1 MNREPQSTFD
11 FFAEGPADINQFRLT
26 KIQLFKWGTF
36 DGVVEFQIPRSGYLF
51 LGPSGSG
58 KSTILDAH
66 AAILTPPKWVDF
78 NVAARQ
84 DERHGKDR
92 NLITYIR
99 GAWSQQTGD
108 SGEYVSQYL
117 RPDTTWSAIAE
128 TYRDGTGRVVVL
140 AQIFWVRGK
149 STTAGDVHKRYLIL
163 QREFDVR
170 ELQFFA
176 NHHFDVRRFKFDLPD
191 AMVKEEFSGYQERF
205 RQLLDIDNERALR
218 LLHKTQSAKNLGDL
232 NTFLRDFM
240 LDAPETFEL
249 AGNLVAQFQELNEA
263 HKAVVEARRQIETL
277 RPAQAEAIQL
287 DAAKLAKTELEALS
301 VAIDAYSE
309 RERKRLLELAIR
321 EHQVTIGGL
330 KAQASELGEATR
342 NALGTLQG
350 LQQKRMDSGGSHI
363 GRLEIDIQEA
373 GSHRD
378 ARLGKRSQAEAAC
391 QGIGWPYPDNA
402 TEFAQRADTARQE
415 VIGAAAWR
423 AGHLEKTVQLR
434 QDLKECEGKFGE
446 IRQEIEAMEKRPSN
460 IPARLLGIREQ
471 MAKVLNIPEDKLP
484 FAGELIEV
492 KEEESEWRGAI
503 ERVLGGFA
511 RSLLVADRH
520 YSAVAGYLNEHNI
533 GERLTYLRV
542 IERGTETRPVGPNSL
557 VGKLKFAPGL
567 HTEWLRDELKA
578 HFNYD
583 CVDSLQA
590 FRNAPRAVTR
600 EGQVKH
606 NTIRHEKDDRR
617 RVDDQTQ
624 WVLGFDNKAKLAL
637 FKRQALELV
646 SDRETLS
653 RTLGTHIEAG
663 NEQERRFVHCQTL
676 ANLQWAEVDVASM
689 LTRISSLQK
698 QLENARKAHPDLAVL
713 DKQIEKQREAY
724 QTAQEKENSCVVAIQ
739 TAENELNKLQ
749 GNLDELRAE
758 LLGFPLSPQQLEN
771 LKRRFDEVPKTLELA
786 TLATITHQVDRG
798 INKEKEQLD
807 ECIHEHIKVIERQFQ
822 TFVTN
827 WPAEAGGLDPTMGS
841 ADDFFAKLKRLVQ
854 DGLPE
859 FEERFLR
866 LLREQSDQNLTRLST
881 QLDQERKAIRDRMDI
896 VNESLETAPFGP
908 GTHLVIETQD
918 RMLKEVLD
926 FKQSLKDALSYSF
939 SPDKESAEA
948 RFKVLNELVKKLS
961 SQETVDRNWR
971 AFVLDVRQHVEFVA
985 RELDES
991 GKEMDV
997 YRSGA
1002 GKSGGQRQKLAA
1014 TCLAAALR
1022 YQLGS
1027 HDRELPTFS
1036 TVVLDEAFDKA
1047 DAEFTAMAMNI
1058 FKTFGFQMIVATPL
1072 KSVMT
1077 LEPFIGGACFIH
1089 IKDRKYSAAIPIDYD
1104 EDTQRLKWKPEDG
1117 DGQETAA
1124 A

>member
-1 MNREPQSTFD
+1 MNREPQGTLELYADS
-11 FFAEGPADINQFRLT
+11 PADVNQFRLT
-26 KIQLFKWGTF
+26 KIQIFNWGTF
-36 DGVVEFQIPRSGYLF
+36 NGVVDFTIPRSGYLF

-58 KSTILDAH
+58 KSTVLDAH

-84 DERHGKDR
+84 DERHSKDR

-117 RPDTTWSAIAE
+117 RPETTWSAIAE

-140 AQIFWVRGK
+140 AQVLWVRGK
-149 STTAGDVHKRYLIL
+149 STASSDVHKRFLIL

-176 NHHFDVRRFKFDLPD
+176 DNNFEVRRFKFDLPD
-191 AMVKEEFSGYQERF
+191 ASVKEEFSGYQERF

-249 AGNLVAQFQELNEA
+249 ADNLVAQFQELNEA
-263 HKAVVEARRQIETL
+263 HKSVVEARRQIETL
-277 RPAQAEAIQL
+277 TPAQAEAFQL
-287 DAAKLAKTELEALS
+287 DAAKLNKNELEALS

-309 RERKRLLELAIR
+309 REKKRLLESAI
-321 EHQVTIGGL
+321 HQRQVSIDGL
-330 KAQASELGEATR
+330 NSQLSELETTTR
-342 NALGTLQG
+342 NEYETLQG
-350 LQQKRMDSGGSHI
+350 LQQKRSDSGGSRIEQLTKDI
-363 GRLEIDIQEA
+363 GDTEKQRDTRL
-373 GSHRD
+373 S
-378 ARLGKRSQAEAAC
+378 KRNLAEAAC
-391 QGIGWPYPDNA
+391 QAIGWPYPDNA
-402 TEFAQRADTARQE
+402 TEFARRTDEARQE
-415 VIGAAAWR
+415 VIEAEAWR
-423 AGHLEKTVQLR
+423 AEHGEKTFE
-434 QDLKECEGKFGE
+434 LKKKLDKCEEEFSGIRVE
-446 IRQEIEAMEKRPSN
+446 IAAMEKHPSN
-460 IPARLLGIREQ
+460 IPARLLGIRERL
-471 MAKVLNIPEDKLP
+471 ANALNIAEDKLP

-492 KEEESEWRGAI
+492 KEEDSEWRGAI

-511 RSLLVADRH
+511 RSLLVADKH
-520 YSAVAGYLNEHNI
+520 YPAVSSYLNENNI

-542 IERGTETRPVGPNSL
+542 IERPAEIRSVGPGSL
-557 VGKLKFAPGL
+557 IGKLQFARGP

-583 CVDSLQA
+583 CVENLQA
-590 FRNAPRAVTR
+590 FRNATRAVTQ
-600 EGQVKH
+600 EGQIKH

-624 WVLGFDNKAKLAL
+624 WVLGFDNKAKLKL
-637 FKRQALELV
+637 FKDKALALAGDHEHLRKTLEV
-646 SDRETLS
+646 HTEVGTKRE
-653 RTLGTHIEAG
+653 
-663 NEQERRFVHCQTL
+663 QRFVHCQTL
-676 ANLQWAEVDVASM
+676 ANLQWVEVDVASM
-689 LTRISSLQK
+689 LARITSLQT
-698 QLENARKAHPDLAVL
+698 QLENEQKAHPDLAVL
-713 DKQIEKQREAY
+713 DEQIKHQGATYEAALKKQNAC
-724 QTAQEKENSCVVAIQ
+724 TVSIQ
-739 TAENELNKLQ
+739 TAGNELA
-749 GNLDELRAE
+749 NLKTNLEELRSE
-758 LLGFPLSPQQLEN
+758 LLGFPLPTQQLEN
-771 LKRRFDEVPKTLELA
+771 LKRRYNEIPKALELS
-786 TLATITHQVDRG
+786 TLATITLQVERG
-798 INKEKEQLD
+798 INKEKEKLD
-807 ECIHEHIKVIERQFQ
+807 ESIHGHIKVIERQFQ
-822 TFVTN
+822 VFVTT
-827 WPAEAGGLDPTMGS
+827 WPAEAGGLDPTMAS
-841 ADDFFAKLKRLVQ
+841 ADDFFAKLKRLEQ
-854 DGLPE
+854 DGLPK
-859 FEERFLR
+859 FEENFLR

-881 QLDQERKAIRDRMDI
+881 QLDQERKAIRDRMDV

-908 GTHLVIETQD
+908 GTHLVIDTQD

-926 FKQSLKDALSYSF
+926 FKQSLKQALSYSF
-939 SPDKESAEA
+939 SQDKESAEA
-948 RFKVLNELVKKLS
+948 RFKVLNDLVKQLS

-971 AFVLDVRQHVEFVA
+971 AVVLDVRQHVEFVA
-985 RELDES
+985 IELDES
-991 GKEMDV
+991 GLEIEV

-1022 YQLGS
+1022 YQLGG
-1027 HDRELPTFS
+1027 HDRALPTYS

-1089 IKDRKYSAAIPIDYD
+1089 IKDRKFSAAIPIDYD
-1104 EDTQRLKWKPEDG
+1104 DDTQRLKWKPEDG

-1124 A
+1124 T

>member
-11 FFAEGPADINQFRLT
+11 FFADGPADINQFRLV

-36 DGVVEFQIPRSGYLF
+36 DGVVDFQIPRSGYLF

-92 NLITYIR
+92 NLISYVR
-99 GAWSQQTGD
+99 GAWSQQTGA

-117 RPDTTWSAIAE
+117 RSDTTWSAIAE

-149 STTAGDVHKRYLIL
+149 STSAGDVHKRYLIL

-176 NHHFDVRRFKFDLPD
+176 DHNFDVRRFKFELPD
-191 AMVKEEFSGYQERF
+191 AMLKEEFSGYQERF

-249 AGNLVAQFQELNEA
+249 ADNLVAQFQELNEA

-287 DAAKLAKTELEALS
+287 EAAKLAKTELEALS

-309 RERKRLLELAIR
+309 QQKRRLLAVAIH
-321 EHQVTIGGL
+321 EHQVSVLGL
-330 KAQASELGEATR
+330 QAQATERETATR
-342 NALGTLQG
+342 TALEVLQG
-350 LQQKRMDSGGSHI
+350 LQRKRSLSGGNHI
-363 GRLEIDIQEA
+363 EQLGKDIKDAESQ
-373 GSHRD
+373 RD
-378 ARLGKRSQAEAAC
+378 ARIGKRKQAEAAC
-391 QGIGWPYPDNA
+391 HGIGWPCPDNA
-402 TEFAQRADTARQE
+402 TEFARRADEARQE
-415 VIGAAAWR
+415 VIGAEVWR
-423 AGHLEKTVQLR
+423 AEHEEKTFQLR
-434 QDLKECEGKFGE
+434 RNLTECEGKFGE
-446 IRQEIEAMEKRPSN
+446 IRQEIDAMEKHPSN
-460 IPARLLGIREQ
+460 IPARLLGIREK
-471 MAKVLNIPEDKLP
+471 MAKELNIPEDKLP
-484 FAGELIEV
+484 FVGELVEV
-492 KEEESEWRGAI
+492 KEEDGEWRGAI

-511 RSLLVADRH
+511 RSLLVADKY
-520 YSAVAGYLNEHNI
+520 YSAVTGYLNEHNI

-542 IERGTETRPVGPNSL
+542 IERSTETHPVGPNSL
-557 VGKLKFAPGL
+557 VGKLKFAQGL

-583 CVDSLQA
+583 CVNSLQA
-590 FRNAPRAVTR
+590 FRSAQRAVTL

-606 NTIRHEKDDRR
+606 NSIRHEKDDRR

-624 WVLGFDNKAKLAL
+624 WVLGFDNKDKLAL

-646 SDRETLS
+646 SQQNKLVEALN
-653 RTLGTHIEAG
+653 THKEFG
-663 NEQERRFVHCQTL
+663 SKQEQRFMHCQTL
-676 ANLQWAEVDVASM
+676 ANLQWTEVDVISM
-689 LTRISSLQK
+689 LTRIANLQA
-698 QLENARKAHPDLAVL
+698 QLKNLLEAHPDLA
-713 DKQIEKQREAY
+713 E
-724 QTAQEKENSCVVAIQ
+724 
-739 TAENELNKLQ
+739 
-749 GNLDELRAE
+749 LDEKIKKQNGEYDAAVGLQNECAAQLLSAGEALGKLERSLQELRSE
-758 LLGFPLSPQQLEN
+758 LVNFPLSPEQVLE
-771 LKRRFDEVPKTLELA
+771 LDRRFSEYSKVVTLTNLPTA
-786 TLATITHQVDRG
+786 AQQVERG
-798 INKEKEQLD
+798 ITQETRGLDQL
-807 ECIHEHIKVIERQFQ
+807 IHSHVKVIENFFQ
-822 TFVTN
+822 KFVTT
-827 WPAEAGGLDPTMGS
+827 WPAEAGGLDPTMAS
-841 ADDFFAKLKRLVQ
+841 ADDFFAKLKRLEQ

-881 QLDQERKAIRDRMDI
+881 QLDQERKAIRDRMDV

-908 GTHLVIETQD
+908 GTHLVIDTQD
-918 RMLKEVLD
+918 RMLKDVLD
-926 FKQSLKDALSYSF
+926 FKQSLKGALSYAF
-939 SPDKESAEA
+939 SQDKESAEA

-971 AFVLDVRQHVEFVA
+971 ALVLDVRQHVEFVA

-991 GKEMDV
+991 GLELEV

-1022 YQLGS
+1022 YQLGG

-1104 EDTQRLKWKPEDG
+1104 EDAQRLKWKPEDN
-1117 DGQETAA
+1117 DGQDTATA
-1124 A
+1124 

>member
-11 FFAEGPADINQFRLT
+11 FFADGAADINQFRLA
-26 KIQLFKWGTF
+26 KMQLFKWGTF
-36 DGVVEFQIPRSGYLF
+36 DGVVEFQIPQSGYLF

-92 NLITYIR
+92 NLITYVR
-99 GAWSQQTGD
+99 GAWSQQTGE

-128 TYRDGTGRVVVL
+128 TYRDGAGRVVVL

-176 NHHFDVRRFKFDLPD
+176 DHNFDVRRFKFDLPD
-191 AMVKEEFSGYQERF
+191 VTVKEEFSGYQERF

-249 AGNLVAQFQELNEA
+249 ADNLVAQFQELNEA

-277 RPAQAEAIQL
+277 KPAQAEAIQL

-309 RERKRLLELAIR
+309 REKKRLLAVAIH
-321 EHQVTIGGL
+321 EHEVSVLGL
-330 KAQASELGEATR
+330 QAQATERETATR
-342 NALGTLQG
+342 TALEILQG
-350 LQQKRMDSGGSHI
+350 LQQKRSESGG
-363 GRLEIDIQEA
+363 GRIEQLGKDIQDA
-373 GSHRD
+373 VSQRD
-378 ARLGKRSQAEAAC
+378 ARIGKRNQAEAAC
-391 QGIGWPYPDNA
+391 HGIGWPCPDNA
-402 TEFAQRADTARQE
+402 TEFARRADEARQE
-415 VIGAAAWR
+415 VIGAEAWR
-423 AGHLEKTVQLR
+423 AEHEEKTFQLR
-434 QDLKECEGKFGE
+434 RDLTECEGKFGE
-446 IRQEIEAMEKRPSN
+446 IRQEIEAMERHPSN

-492 KEEESEWRGAI
+492 KEEDSEWRGAI

-511 RSLLVADRH
+511 RSLLVADKH
-520 YSAVAGYLNEHNI
+520 YPAVAGYLNEHII
-533 GERLTYLRV
+533 GERLTYLRA
-542 IERGTETRPVGPNSL
+542 IERGAETRPVGPNSL
-557 VGKLKFAPGL
+557 VGKLKFAHSL
-567 HTEWLRDELKA
+567 YTEWLRDELKA

-583 CVDSLQA
+583 CVDGLQA
-590 FRNAPRAVTR
+590 FRSAPRAVTR

-606 NTIRHEKDDRR
+606 NSIRHEKDDRR

-624 WVLGFDNKAKLAL
+624 WVLGFDNKDKLAL
-637 FKRQALELV
+637 FKKQALELV
-646 SDRETLS
+646 SEREKLDTALK
-653 RTLGTHIEAG
+653 THKELGSKQ
-663 NEQERRFVHCQTL
+663 EQRFMHCQTL
-676 ANLQWAEVDVASM
+676 ANLQWAEVDVTSM
-689 LTRISSLQK
+689 LTRIANLQA
-698 QLENARKAHPDLAVL
+698 QLKTLLEAHPDLAVL
-713 DKQIEKQREAY
+713 DEKIKKQKGEYDAAVGLQNECAAQLLSEGEA
-724 QTAQEKENSCVVAIQ
+724 
-739 TAENELNKLQ
+739 LGKLKRS
-749 GNLDELRAE
+749 LEELRSE
-758 LLGFPLSPQQLEN
+758 LVNFSLAPQQVQELD
-771 LKRRFDEVPKTLELA
+771 RRFSESSKAVTLTNLPTVA
-786 TLATITHQVDRG
+786 QQVERG
-798 INKEKEQLD
+798 ITQEIRGLD
-807 ECIHEHIKVIERQFQ
+807 QRINSHVRVIEELFQ
-822 TFVTN
+822 KFVTT
-827 WPAEAGGLDPTMGS
+827 WLAEAGGLDPTMAS
-841 ADDFFAKLKRLVQ
+841 ADDFFAKLKRLEQ

-881 QLDQERKAIRDRMDI
+881 QLDQERKAIRDRMYI

-908 GTHLVIETQD
+908 GSHLVIETQD

-926 FKQSLKDALSYSF
+926 FKQSLKGALSYAF
-939 SPDKESAEA
+939 SQDKESAEA

-971 AFVLDVRQHVEFVA
+971 ALVLDVRQHVEFVA

-991 GKEMDV
+991 GLEIEV

-1022 YQLGS
+1022 YQLGG

-1089 IKDRKYSAAIPIDYD
+1089 IKDRKYSAAISIDYD
-1104 EDTQRLKWKPEDG
+1104 EETQRLKWKPEDG
-1117 DGQETAA
+1117 DG
-1124 A
+1124 

>member
-11 FFAEGPADINQFRLT
+11 FFADGPADINQFRLA
-26 KIQLFKWGTF
+26 KMQLFKWGTF
-36 DGVVEFQIPRSGYLF
+36 DGLVEFQIPRSGYLF

-92 NLITYIR
+92 NLITYVR
-99 GAWSQQTGD
+99 GAWSQQTGE

-128 TYRDGTGRVVVL
+128 TYRDGAGRVVVL

-176 NHHFDVRRFKFDLPD
+176 DHNFDVRRFKFDLPD
-191 AMVKEEFSGYQERF
+191 VTVKEEFSGYQERF

-249 AGNLVAQFQELNEA
+249 ADNLVAQFQELNEA

-287 DAAKLAKTELEALS
+287 DAAKLAKTELETLS

-309 RERKRLLELAIR
+309 QEKKRLLAVAIH
-321 EHQVTIGGL
+321 ECEVSILGL
-330 KAQASELGEATR
+330 QAQATERETATR
-342 NALGTLQG
+342 NALEILQG
-350 LQQKRMDSGGSHI
+350 LQQKRSESGGSYIEQLEKDIKDAESKREARLSKRKLAETAYKAIDWAYPDSAAEFARRTDDAHREVMGAQSWRQEHGDKTFKLRQAFSKNEDI
-363 GRLEIDIQEA
+363 FTGIRLEIA
-373 GSHRD
+373 
-378 ARLGKRSQAEAAC
+378 
-391 QGIGWPYPDNA
+391 
-402 TEFAQRADTARQE
+402 
-415 VIGAAAWR
+415 
-423 AGHLEKTVQLR
+423 
-434 QDLKECEGKFGE
+434 
-446 IRQEIEAMEKRPSN
+446 AMEKHPSN
-460 IPARLLGIREQ
+460 IPARLLGVREQ

-484 FAGELIEV
+484 FAGELMEV
-492 KEEESEWRGAI
+492 KEEDREWRGAI

-511 RSLLVADRH
+511 RSLLVADKH

-542 IERGTETRPVGPNSL
+542 IERGTDIRPVGSNSL
-557 VGKLKFAPGL
+557 VGKLKLAPGL
-567 HTEWLRDELKA
+567 HAEWLRDELKA

-606 NTIRHEKDDRR
+606 NTIRHEKNDRTK
-617 RVDDQTQ
+617 VDDQTQ

-637 FKRQALELV
+637 FKKQAQELA
-646 SDRETLS
+646 DDLETL
-653 RTLGTHIEAG
+653 RTSLQTHTEIG
-663 NEQERRFVHCQTL
+663 NKQEQRFVHCQTL
-676 ANLQWAEVDVASM
+676 ANLQWVEVDVASM
-689 LTRISSLQK
+689 LTRISSLQT
-698 QLENARKAHPDLAVL
+698 QLDNERKAHPDLAAL
-713 DKQIEKQREAY
+713 DEQIGKQQKVHR
-724 QTAQEKENSCVVAIQ
+724 TAQEKENDCSVAIQ
-739 TAENELNKLQ
+739 SAEKELNKLQ
-749 GNLDELRAE
+749 GNLGELRAE
-758 LLGFPLSPQQLEN
+758 LLGFPLSPQQLDN

-786 TLATITHQVDRG
+786 TLPTVTLQVERG
-798 INKEKEQLD
+798 LNKEKEQL
-807 ECIHEHIKVIERQFQ
+807 EERIHGHIKIIERQFQ

-827 WPAEAGGLDPTMGS
+827 WLAEAGGLDPTMAS
-841 ADDFFAKLKRLVQ
+841 ADDFFAKLKRLEQ

-881 QLDQERKAIRDRMDI
+881 QLDQERKAIRDRMDV
-896 VNESLETAPFGP
+896 VNESLEVAPFGP
-908 GTHLVIETQD
+908 GTHLVIDTQD
-918 RMLKEVLD
+918 RMLKDVLD
-926 FKQSLKDALSYSF
+926 FKQSLKGALSYAF
-939 SPDKESAEA
+939 SQDKESAEA
-948 RFKVLNELVKKLS
+948 RFKVLNDLVKKLS

-971 AFVLDVRQHVEFVA
+971 ALVLDVRQHVEFVA

-991 GKEMDV
+991 GLEIEV

-1022 YQLGS
+1022 YQLGG

-1047 DAEFTAMAMNI
+1047 DAEFTSMAMNI

-1117 DGQETAA
+1117 DGQETVAT
-1124 A
+1124 

>member
-11 FFAEGPADINQFRLT
+11 FFADGPADINQFRLA

-117 RPDTTWSAIAE
+117 RSDTTWSAIAE

-140 AQIFWVRGK
+140 AQVFWVRGK
-149 STTAGDVHKRYLIL
+149 STAAGDVHKRYLIL
-163 QREFDVR
+163 PREFDVR

-176 NHHFDVRRFKFDLPD
+176 DHNFDVRRFKFDLPD

-249 AGNLVAQFQELNEA
+249 ADNLVAQFQELNEA

-277 RPAQAEAIQL
+277 KPAQAEAIQL
-287 DAAKLAKTELEALS
+287 DTAKLAKTELEALS

-309 RERKRLLELAIR
+309 QEKKRLLAVAIH
-321 EHQVTIGGL
+321 EHEVSVLGL
-330 KAQASELGEATR
+330 QAQATERETATR
-342 NALGTLQG
+342 TALEILQG
-350 LQQKRMDSGGSHI
+350 LQQKRSESGG
-363 GRLEIDIQEA
+363 GRIEQLGKDIQDA
-373 GSHRD
+373 VSQRD
-378 ARLGKRSQAEAAC
+378 ARIGKRNQAEAAC
-391 QGIGWPYPDNA
+391 HGIGWPCSDNA
-402 TEFAQRADTARQE
+402 TEFARRADEARQE
-415 VIGAAAWR
+415 VIGAEAWR
-423 AGHLEKTVQLR
+423 AEHEEKTFQLR
-434 QDLKECEGKFGE
+434 RDLTECEGKFGE
-446 IRQEIEAMEKRPSN
+446 IRQEIEAMERHPSN

-484 FAGELIEV
+484 FTGELIEV
-492 KEEESEWRGAI
+492 KEEDSEWRGAI

-511 RSLLVADRH
+511 RSLLVADKH
-520 YSAVAGYLNEHNI
+520 YPAVAGYLNEHII

-542 IERGTETRPVGPNSL
+542 IERGAETRPVGPNSL
-557 VGKLKFAPGL
+557 VGKLKFAHGL
-567 HTEWLRDELKA
+567 YTEWLRDELKA

-583 CVDSLQA
+583 CVDGLQA
-590 FRNAPRAVTR
+590 FRSAPRAVTR

-606 NTIRHEKDDRR
+606 NSIRHEKDDRR

-624 WVLGFDNKAKLAL
+624 WVLGFDNKDKLAL
-637 FKRQALELV
+637 FKKQALELV
-646 SDRETLS
+646 SEREKLDTALK
-653 RTLGTHIEAG
+653 THKELGSKQ
-663 NEQERRFVHCQTL
+663 EQRFMHCQTL
-676 ANLQWAEVDVASM
+676 ANLQWAEVDVTSM
-689 LTRISSLQK
+689 LTRIANLQA
-698 QLENARKAHPDLAVL
+698 QLNTLLEAHPDLAVL
-713 DKQIEKQREAY
+713 DEKIKKQKGEYDAAVGLQNECAAQLLSEGEA
-724 QTAQEKENSCVVAIQ
+724 
-739 TAENELNKLQ
+739 LGKLKRS
-749 GNLDELRAE
+749 LEELRSE
-758 LLGFPLSPQQLEN
+758 LVNFSLAPQQVQELD
-771 LKRRFDEVPKTLELA
+771 RRFSESSKVVTLTNLSTA
-786 TLATITHQVDRG
+786 AQQVERG
-798 INKEKEQLD
+798 ITQEIRGLD
-807 ECIHEHIKVIERQFQ
+807 QRINSHVKGIEELFQ
-822 TFVTN
+822 KFVTT
-827 WPAEAGGLDPTMGS
+827 WPTEAGGLDPTMAS
-841 ADDFFAKLKRLVQ
+841 ADDFFAKLKRLEQ

-881 QLDQERKAIRDRMDI
+881 QLDQERKAIRDRMDV

-908 GTHLVIETQD
+908 GTHLVIDTQD
-918 RMLKEVLD
+918 RMLKDVHD
-926 FKQSLKDALSYSF
+926 FKQSLKGALSYAF
-939 SPDKESAEA
+939 SQDKESAEA

-971 AFVLDVRQHVEFVA
+971 AVVLDVRQHVEFVA

-991 GKEMDV
+991 GLEVEV

-1022 YQLGS
+1022 YQLGG

>member
-11 FFAEGPADINQFRLT
+11 FFAEGAADINQFRLSN
-26 KIQLFKWGTF
+26 IQLFKWGTF

-117 RPDTTWSAIAE
+117 RSDTTWSAIAE

-140 AQIFWVRGK
+140 AQVFWVRGK
-149 STTAGDVHKRYLIL
+149 STAAGDVHKRYLVL

-176 NHHFDVRRFKFDLPD
+176 DHNFDVRRFKFDLPD

-249 AGNLVAQFQELNEA
+249 ADNLVAQFQELNEA

-277 RPAQAEAIQL
+277 RPAQTEAIQL

-309 RERKRLLELAIR
+309 REKKRLLAVAIH
-321 EHQVTIGGL
+321 ECQVSILGL
-330 KAQASELGEATR
+330 QAQATEREAATR
-342 NALGTLQG
+342 NALEILQG
-350 LQQKRMDSGGSHI
+350 LQQKRSESGG
-363 GRLEIDIQEA
+363 GRIEQLGKDIQDAE
-373 GSHRD
+373 SQRD
-378 ARLGKRSQAEAAC
+378 ARIGKRSQAEAAC

-402 TEFAQRADTARQE
+402 TEFARRTDEARQE
-415 VIGAAAWR
+415 VIGAEAWR
-423 AGHLEKTVQLR
+423 AEHLEKTVQLR
-434 QDLKECEGKFGE
+434 QNLKECEGKFGE
-446 IRQEIEAMEKRPSN
+446 IRQEIEAMEKHPSN
-460 IPARLLGIREQ
+460 IPSRLLGIREQ
-471 MAKVLNIPEDKLP
+471 MAKTLNIPEDKLP

-492 KEEESEWRGAI
+492 KEEDSEWRGAI

-511 RSLLVADRH
+511 RSLLVADKH
-520 YSAVAGYLNEHNI
+520 YSAVSGYLNEHNI

-542 IERGTETRPVGPNSL
+542 IERSTEVRPVGPNSL
-557 VGKLKFAPGL
+557 VGKLKLAHGL
-567 HTEWLRDELKA
+567 YTEWLRDELKA

-590 FRNAPRAVTR
+590 FRNATRAVTR

-606 NTIRHEKDDRR
+606 NTIRHEKNDRTK
-617 RVDDQTQ
+617 VDDQTQ

-637 FKRQALELV
+637 FKKQALELV
-646 SDRETLS
+646 SDREKLRKTLE
-653 RTLGTHIEAG
+653 THTEAG
-663 NEQERRFVHCQTL
+663 NKQEQRLMHCQTL
-676 ANLQWAEVDVASM
+676 ANLQWVEVDVASM
-689 LTRISSLQK
+689 LTRISSLQT
-698 QLENARKAHPDLAVL
+698 QLGNERKAHPDLAAL
-713 DKQIEKQREAY
+713 DEQIEKQQKTY
-724 QTAQEKENSCVVAIQ
+724 DTAQKEQNACSVAIQ
-739 TAENELNKLQ
+739 GAEKELNKLQ

-758 LLGFPLSPQQLEN
+758 LLGFPLSPPQLDN

-786 TLATITHQVDRG
+786 TLPTVTLQVERG
-798 INKEKEQLD
+798 LNKEKEQL
-807 ECIHEHIKVIERQFQ
+807 EERIHGHIKIIERQFQ

-827 WPAEAGGLDPTMGS
+827 WLAEAGGLDPTMAS
-841 ADDFFAKLKRLVQ
+841 ADDFFAKLKRLEQ

-881 QLDQERKAIRDRMDI
+881 QLDQERKAIRDRMDV

-908 GTHLVIETQD
+908 GTHLVIDTQD
-918 RMLKEVLD
+918 RMLKDVLD
-926 FKQSLKDALSYSF
+926 FKQSLKGALSYAF
-939 SPDKESAEA
+939 SQDKESAEA
-948 RFKVLNELVKKLS
+948 RFEVLNELVKKLS

-971 AFVLDVRQHVEFVA
+971 ALVLDVRQHVEFVA

-991 GKEMDV
+991 GLEIEV

-1022 YQLGS
+1022 YQLGG

-1104 EDTQRLKWKPEDG
+1104 DDTQRLKWKPEDD
-1117 DGQETAA
+1117 DGQETAVA
-1124 A
+1124 